1 MPKLPQVSGNKLIKF
16 LKSIEY
22 IVIRQK
28 GSHVTLR
35 KFTNI
40 GNHNITI
47 PKHNKIAKGTL
58 NDIIV
63 KISLWNNISR
73 EEIINRLK

>member
-1 MPKLPQVSGNKLIKF
+1 MPKLPQVNGNKLIKF
-16 LKSIEY
+16 LQSTGY
-22 IVIRQK
+22 MVIRQK

-35 KFTNI
+35 KSTNI

-47 PKHNKIAKGTL
+47 PKHENIAKGTL
-58 NDIIV
+58 NDILG

-73 EEIINRLK
+73 EEIIDRLK